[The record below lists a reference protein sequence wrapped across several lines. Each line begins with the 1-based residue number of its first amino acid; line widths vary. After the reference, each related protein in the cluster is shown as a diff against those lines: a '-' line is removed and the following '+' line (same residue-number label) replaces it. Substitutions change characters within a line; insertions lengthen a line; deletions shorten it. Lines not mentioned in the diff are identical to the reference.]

1 VTERRRE
8 AESLTGGVPNI
19 VSQMT
24 KRLRTGIDVLDRKL
38 DGGLPAGSMVALTA
52 APASQAELLLYELTA
67 TRGTLWL
74 SLDRTAE
81 AVSDSIE
88 NTPAETG
95 DPTVRHISGEAP
107 LDNAGKLVS
116 ALPETSNLIVDP
128 LDVLES
134 QEPPSRF
141 RSFMNDLQ
149 NHIFNTNSL
158 AIMHCLNGRSVPP
171 LRDTTEHFADVVFEL
186 DTMVSGDQV
195 ENRLAIPKF
204 RGGRAP
210 TDVIKLDLVEE
221 VSIDTSRDIA

>member
-1 VTERRRE
+1 M
-8 AESLTGGVPNI
+8 SNPLP
-19 VSQMT
+19 
-24 KRLRTGIDVLDRKL
+24 TGIDVLDRKL
-38 DGGLPAGSMVALTA
+38 GGGLPAGSMVALTA
-52 APASQAELLLYELTA
+52 DPASQAELFLYELTA

-74 SLDRTAE
+74 SMDRTAE
-81 AVSDSIE
+81 AVRDSIE

-149 NHIFNTNSL
+149 NHIFNTDSL
-158 AIMHCLNGRSVPP
+158 GILHCLDGRSVPP
-171 LRDTTEHFADVVFEL
+171 LRDTTEHFADVVFHL
-186 DTMVSGDQV
+186 STDITGDEV

-210 TDVIKLDLVEE
+210 ADVIKLDLVEE

>member
-1 VTERRRE
+1 MV
-8 AESLTGGVPNI
+8 N
-19 VSQMT
+19 
-24 KRLRTGIDVLDRKL
+24 RLRTGIDVLDRKL
-38 DGGLPAGSMVALTA
+38 GGGIPEGSLVALCA
-52 APASQAELLLYELTA
+52 QPASQAELFLYELTA
-67 TRGTLWL
+67 TRGTLYL

-81 AVSDSIE
+81 SVKASIE
-88 NTPAETG
+88 QAPANTG

-128 LDVLES
+128 VNVLES

-149 NHIFNTNSL
+149 NHLANTNSL
-158 AIMHCLNGRSVPP
+158 GLMHCLDGRSVPP
-171 LRDTTEHFADVVFEL
+171 LRDSTEHFADVVFQLETTTAN
-186 DTMVSGDQV
+186 DEV

-210 TDVIKLDLVEE
+210 ADIIKLDLVEE

>member
-1 VTERRRE
+1 
-8 AESLTGGVPNI
+8 
-19 VSQMT
+19 
-24 KRLRTGIDVLDRKL
+24 
-38 DGGLPAGSMVALTA
+38 MVALTA
-52 APASQAELLLYELTA
+52 HPASQAELFLYELTA

-81 AVSDSIE
+81 AVTVSME

-107 LDNAGKLVS
+107 LDNAGKLIS

-149 NHIFNTNSL
+149 NHIFNTDSL
-158 AIMHCLNGRSVPP
+158 AILHCLDGRSVPP
-171 LRDTTEHFADVVFEL
+171 LRDTTEHFADVIFDL
-186 DTMVSGDQV
+186 QTDIDGDEV
-195 ENRLAIPKF
+195 ENQLAIPKF

-210 TDVIKLDLVEE
+210 SDIIKLDLVEE

>member
-1 VTERRRE
+1 M
-8 AESLTGGVPNI
+8 AS
-19 VSQMT
+19 
-24 KRLRTGIDVLDRKL
+24 RLETGIEVLDRKL
-38 DGGLPAGSMVALTA
+38 EGGIPAGSIVVLSAQ
-52 APASQAELLLYELTA
+52 PASQAELFLYELTA

-74 SLDRTAE
+74 SLNRTAE
-81 AVSDSIE
+81 AVTESIAT
-88 NTPAETG
+88 TPTETG

-128 LDVLES
+128 VDVLES

-158 AIMHCLNGRSVPP
+158 AILHTLDGRSVPS
-171 LRDTTEHFADVVFEL
+171 LRDTTDHFADVVFHLETDL
-186 DTMVSGDQV
+186 SNDEV
-195 ENRLAIPKF
+195 ENRLSVPKF

-210 TDVIKLDLVEE
+210 LETIKLDLVEE
-221 VSIDTSRDIA
+221 VEVDTTRDIA

>member
-1 VTERRRE
+1 M
-8 AESLTGGVPNI
+8 AKPLP
-19 VSQMT
+19 
-24 KRLRTGIDVLDRKL
+24 TGIDVLDRKL
-38 DGGLPAGSMVALTA
+38 GGGLPAGSMVALTA
-52 APASQAELLLYELTA
+52 HPASQAELFLYELTA

-74 SLDRTAE
+74 SMDRTAE
-81 AVSDSIE
+81 AVRDSIE

-149 NHIFNTNSL
+149 NHIFNTDSL
-158 AIMHCLNGRSVPP
+158 GILHCLDGRSVPP
-171 LRDTTEHFADVVFEL
+171 LRDTTEHFADVVFRLET
-186 DTMVSGDQV
+186 DISGDEV
-195 ENRLAIPKF
+195 ENKLAIPKF

-210 TDVIKLDLVEE
+210 SDIIKLDLVEE

>member
-1 VTERRRE
+1 MV
-8 AESLTGGVPNI
+8 N
-19 VSQMT
+19 
-24 KRLRTGIDVLDRKL
+24 RLRTGIDVLDRKL
-38 DGGLPAGSMVALTA
+38 DGGIPAGSIVALSA
-52 APASQAELLLYELTA
+52 QPASQAELFLYELTA

-81 AVSDSIE
+81 SVVASIE
-88 NTPAETG
+88 QTPANTG

-128 LDVLES
+128 LDVLEA
-134 QEPPSRF
+134 QEPHSRF
-141 RSFMNDLQ
+141 RAFMNDLQ
-149 NHIFNTNSL
+149 NHIVNTGSM
-158 AIMHCLNGRSVPP
+158 AILHCLDGRDVPP

-186 DTMVSGDQV
+186 KTYTRGDEV

-210 TDVIKLDLVEE
+210 NDIIKLDLVEQ